1 MRRSIAWYWTRG
13 LALTAVSVAGLAVSP
28 GFAQIPTIPTEFGVS
43 DRVTI
48 LIAHAEGGQVYQ
60 CKAGAWAFREPIATL
75 ISDGKTIGRH
85 YAGPN
90 WELTD
95 TSRVTGKVAANAPG
109 ATIRDIPQLKLDV
122 IDHGGD
128 GKLKDATLVLRIN
141 THGGALTGPC
151 TEPDAFRSVPYSAD
165 YVFLR

>member
-1 MRRSIAWYWTRG
+1 MPGPTIRN
-13 LALTAVSVAGLAVSP
+13 LALAAVSLGALCAVP
-28 GFAQIPTIPTEFGVS
+28 AFAQIPVVPPEFGVS

-48 LIAHAEGGQVYQ
+48 LIAHAEGAQVYQ
-60 CKAGAWAFREPIATL
+60 CKAGAWVFREPIATL

-109 ATIRDIPQLKLDV
+109 ATVRDIPQLKLDV
-122 IDHGGD
+122 IDHSGE
-128 GKLKDATLVLRIN
+128 GKLKDATIVLRID
-141 THGGALTGPC
+141 THGGALTGSC
-151 TEPDAFRSVPYSAD
+151 TEPDSYRSMPYSAD